1 MFCFHRNFKEHKGKH
16 RKKKMGEKSPLEGD
30 FSHSKFYDI
39 HRSWFMDY
47 AEQLVSLDLSNNQ
60 LHNIPKE
67 VMNLPSII
75 EINVSANNL
84 VQLPEVENVEDSRL
98 FFNTILYLVL

>member
-1 MFCFHRNFKEHKGKH
+1 
-16 RKKKMGEKSPLEGD
+16 MGEKLQGD

>member
-1 MFCFHRNFKEHKGKH
+1 
-16 RKKKMGEKSPLEGD
+16 
-30 FSHSKFYDI
+30 
-39 HRSWFMDY
+39 MDY

-98 FFNTILYLVL
+98 FFFHTIMYHVL